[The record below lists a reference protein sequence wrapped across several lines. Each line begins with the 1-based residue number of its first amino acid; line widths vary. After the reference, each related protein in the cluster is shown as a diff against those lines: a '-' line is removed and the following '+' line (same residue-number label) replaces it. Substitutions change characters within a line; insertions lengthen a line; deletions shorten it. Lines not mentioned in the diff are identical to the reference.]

1 MPEKVAAAAA
11 VNAPRRR
18 SSRVR
23 LLAIGILLGAAWGV
37 VMCLILL
44 ALGRMDDTSD
54 WIIRIAS
61 AAGIGMVVATV
72 YGTVGAARG
81 GEPLGRVR
89 FWRSRRG

>member
-11 VNAPRRR
+11 VNEPRRR